1 MCAHSG
7 GLGDI
12 IVIWG
17 IRVVPFQ
24 DIQQSAA
31 AAAAAV
37 RAGLSTKRLIP
48 AEGRRNVIVLILNR
62 NVAVKREGEE
72 SV

>member
-24 DIQQSAA
+24 DIQQS
-31 AAAAAV
+31 AAV

>member
-24 DIQQSAA
+24 DIQQS

-62 NVAVKREGEE
+62 NVAVKREREE

>member
-24 DIQQSAA
+24 DIQQS
-31 AAAAAV
+31 AAAV

-62 NVAVKREGEE
+62 NVAVKREREE